1 MDYTQIFSIIADIA
15 KTALPIRH
23 LFYTRGESCSN
34 VSKFCISENV

>member
-23 LFYTRGESCSN
+23 LLYTCGESSSN
-34 VSKFCISENV
+34 VFKLCISKDV